1 MSIKSK
7 NIIQFS
13 PIRSG
18 STLVYNILR
27 EFSNNVRKTHNI
39 SVKNGQLYVI
49 TYRHPYNCI
58 VSSLLRNEKKINSLN
73 IKSEISEYLKNGGKD
88 LLENDLLK
96 KNILLLQYEE
106 FFNNYEVIYNK
117 LENFLNINIDENKK
131 IELSKKYHITN
142 VKKMTNKFKTFKE
155 YDKTTHLHGKHISEY
170 DGQTDYK
177 KILSENDIYVLKEN
191 KTLNKIIKKFNYEL

>member
-27 EFSNNVRKTHNI
+27 EFSNVRKTHNM

-58 VSSLLRNEKKINSLN
+58 ISSLLRNEKKINLLN

-88 LLENDLLK
+88 LLKNDLLK

-106 FFNNYEVIYNK
+106 FFDNYEVIYNK
-117 LENFLNINIDENKK
+117 LEKFLNINIDENKK

-142 VKKMTNKFKTFKE
+142 VKKITNKYKTFKE

-170 DGQTDYK
+170 DGQTYYK

-191 KTLNKIIKKFNYEL
+191 KSLNEIIKKFNYEL

>member
-27 EFSNNVRKTHNI
+27 EFSNVRKTHNM

-58 VSSLLRNEKKINSLN
+58 ISSLLRNEKKINLLN

-88 LLENDLLK
+88 LLKNDLLK

-106 FFNNYEVIYNK
+106 FFDNYEVIYNK
-117 LENFLNINIDENKK
+117 LEKFLNINIDENKK
-131 IELSKKYHITN
+131 IELSKKYNITN
-142 VKKMTNKFKTFKE
+142 VKKITNKYKTFKE

-191 KTLNKIIKKFNYEL
+191 KSLNEIIKKFNYEL

>member
-27 EFSNNVRKTHNI
+27 EFSNVRKTHNI

-58 VSSLLRNEKKINSLN
+58 ISSLLRNEKKINSLN
-73 IKSEISEYLKNGGKD
+73 IKSEISEYLKNGGKN

-142 VKKMTNKFKTFKE
+142 VKKMTNKYKTFKE

-191 KTLNKIIKKFNYEL
+191 KSLNEIIKKFNYEL

>member
-1 MSIKSK
+1 MRIKSK

-27 EFSNNVRKTHNI
+27 EFSNVRKTHNI

-58 VSSLLRNEKKINSLN
+58 ISSLLRNEKKINSLN

-131 IELSKKYHITN
+131 NELSKKYHITN
-142 VKKMTNKFKTFKE
+142 VKKMTNKYKTFKE

-191 KTLNKIIKKFNYEL
+191 KSLNEIIKKFNYEL

>member
-27 EFSNNVRKTHNI
+27 EFSNVRKTHNI
-39 SVKNGQLYVI
+39 SVNNGQLYVI
-49 TYRHPYNCI
+49 TYRHPYNSI
-58 VSSLLRNEKKINSLN
+58 ISSLLRNEKKINSLN
-73 IKSEISEYLKNGGKD
+73 IKSEINEYLKNGGKD

-142 VKKMTNKFKTFKE
+142 VKKMTNKYKTFKE
-155 YDKTTHLHGKHISEY
+155 YDRTTHLHGKHISKY

-191 KTLNKIIKKFNYEL
+191 KSLNEIIKKFNYEL

>member
-27 EFSNNVRKTHNI
+27 EFSNVRKTHNI

-58 VSSLLRNEKKINSLN
+58 ISSLLRNEKKINSLN

-142 VKKMTNKFKTFKE
+142 VKKMTNKYKTFKE

-191 KTLNKIIKKFNYEL
+191 KSLNKIIKKFNYEL

>member
-27 EFSNNVRKTHNI
+27 EFSNVRKTHNI

-58 VSSLLRNEKKINSLN
+58 ISSLLRNEKKINSLN

-142 VKKMTNKFKTFKE
+142 VKKMTNKYKTFKE

-177 KILSENDIYVLKEN
+177 KILSENDIYSLKEN
-191 KTLNKIIKKFNYEL
+191 KSLNEIIKKFNYEL

>member
-27 EFSNNVRKTHNI
+27 EFSNVIKTHNM

-58 VSSLLRNEKKINSLN
+58 ISSLLRNERKINSSN

-88 LLENDLLK
+88 LLKNDLLK

-117 LENFLNINIDENKK
+117 LEKFLNINIDENKK

-142 VKKMTNKFKTFKE
+142 VKKITNKYKKFKE

-170 DGQTDYK
+170 NGQTDYK
-177 KILSENDIYVLKEN
+177 KILSENDIYMLKEN
-191 KTLNKIIKKFNYEL
+191 KNLNEIIKKFNYEL

>member
-27 EFSNNVRKTHNI
+27 EFSNVRKTHNI
-39 SVKNGQLYVI
+39 SVNNGQLYVI
-49 TYRHPYNCI
+49 TYRHPYNSI
-58 VSSLLRNEKKINSLN
+58 ISSLLRNEKKINSLN
-73 IKSEISEYLKNGGKD
+73 IKSEINEYLKNGGKD

-117 LENFLNINIDENKK
+117 LENVLNINIDENKK

-142 VKKMTNKFKTFKE
+142 VKKMTNKYKTFKE
-155 YDKTTHLHGKHISEY
+155 YDRTTHLHGKHISKY

-191 KTLNKIIKKFNYEL
+191 KS

>member
-27 EFSNNVRKTHNI
+27 EFSNVRKTHNM

-58 VSSLLRNEKKINSLN
+58 ISSLLRNEKKINLLN

-88 LLENDLLK
+88 LLKNDLLK

-106 FFNNYEVIYNK
+106 FFDNYEVIYNK
-117 LENFLNINIDENKK
+117 LEKFLNINIDENKK

-142 VKKMTNKFKTFKE
+142 VKKITNKYKTIKR

-170 DGQTDYK
+170 DGKTDYK
-177 KILSENDIYVLKEN
+177 KILSENDIYMLKEN
-191 KTLNKIIKKFNYEL
+191 KSLNEIIKKFNYEL

>member
-1 MSIKSK
+1 M
-7 NIIQFS
+7 
-13 PIRSG
+13 
-18 STLVYNILR
+18 
-27 EFSNNVRKTHNI
+27 

-58 VSSLLRNEKKINSLN
+58 ISSLLRNEKKINLLN

-88 LLENDLLK
+88 LLKNDLLK

-106 FFNNYEVIYNK
+106 FFDNYEVIYNK
-117 LENFLNINIDENKK
+117 LEKFLNINIDENKK

-142 VKKMTNKFKTFKE
+142 VKKITNKYKTFKE

-191 KTLNKIIKKFNYEL
+191 KSLNEIIKKFNYEL

>member
-27 EFSNNVRKTHNI
+27 EFSNVRKTHNM

-58 VSSLLRNEKKINSLN
+58 ISSLLRNEKKINLLN

-88 LLENDLLK
+88 LLKNDLLK

-106 FFNNYEVIYNK
+106 FFDNYEVIYNK
-117 LENFLNINIDENKK
+117 LEKFLNINIDENKK

-142 VKKMTNKFKTFKE
+142 VKKITNKYKTFKG

-191 KTLNKIIKKFNYEL
+191 KSLNEIIKKFNYEL

>member
-27 EFSNNVRKTHNI
+27 EFSNVRKTHNM
-39 SVKNGQLYVI
+39 SVQNGQLYVI

-58 VSSLLRNEKKINSLN
+58 ISSLLRNEKKINLLN

-88 LLENDLLK
+88 LLKNDLLK

-106 FFNNYEVIYNK
+106 FFDNYEVIYNK
-117 LENFLNINIDENKK
+117 LEKFLNINIDENKK

-142 VKKMTNKFKTFKE
+142 VKKITNKYKTFKE

-191 KTLNKIIKKFNYEL
+191 KSLNEIIKKFNYEL

>member
-27 EFSNNVRKTHNI
+27 EFSNVRKTHNI

-58 VSSLLRNEKKINSLN
+58 ISSLLRNEKKINSLN
-73 IKSEISEYLKNGGKD
+73 IKSEISEYLKNGGKN

-142 VKKMTNKFKTFKE
+142 VKKMTNKYKTFKE

-191 KTLNKIIKKFNYEL
+191 KSLNEIIKKFIYEL

>member
-27 EFSNNVRKTHNI
+27 EFSNVRKTHNI

-58 VSSLLRNEKKINSLN
+58 ISSLLRNEKKINSLN

-142 VKKMTNKFKTFKE
+142 VKKMTNKYKTFKE

-191 KTLNKIIKKFNYEL
+191 KSLNEIIKKFNYEL

>member
-27 EFSNNVRKTHNI
+27 EFSNVRKTHNM

-58 VSSLLRNEKKINSLN
+58 ISSLLRNEKKINLLN

-88 LLENDLLK
+88 LLKNDLLK

-106 FFNNYEVIYNK
+106 FFDNYEVIYNK
-117 LENFLNINIDENKK
+117 LEKFLNINIDENKK

-142 VKKMTNKFKTFKE
+142 VKKITNKYKTFKE

-170 DGQTDYK
+170 DGKTDYK
-177 KILSENDIYVLKEN
+177 KILSENDIYMLKEN
-191 KTLNKIIKKFNYEL
+191 KSLNEIIKKFNYEL

>member
-27 EFSNNVRKTHNI
+27 EFSNVRKTHNM

-58 VSSLLRNEKKINSLN
+58 ISSLLRNEKKINLLN

-88 LLENDLLK
+88 LLKNDLLK

-106 FFNNYEVIYNK
+106 FFDNYEVIYNK
-117 LENFLNINIDENKK
+117 LEKFLNINIDENKK

-142 VKKMTNKFKTFKE
+142 VKKITNKYKTFKE

-191 KTLNKIIKKFNYEL
+191 KSLNEIIKKFNYEL

>member
-27 EFSNNVRKTHNI
+27 EFSNVRKTHNI

-58 VSSLLRNEKKINSLN
+58 ISSLLRNEKKINSLN
-73 IKSEISEYLKNGGKD
+73 IKSEISEYLKNGGKN

-142 VKKMTNKFKTFKE
+142 VKKMTNKYKTFKE

-191 KTLNKIIKKFNYEL
+191 KSLNKIIKKFNYEL

>member
-27 EFSNNVRKTHNI
+27 EFSNVRKTHHI

-58 VSSLLRNEKKINSLN
+58 ISSLLRNERKINSLN

-106 FFNNYEVIYNK
+106 FFDNYEVIYNK
-117 LENFLNINIDENKK
+117 LENFLNINIDKNKK

-142 VKKMTNKFKTFKE
+142 VKKMTNKYKTFKE

-191 KTLNKIIKKFNYEL
+191 KSLNEIIKKFNYEL

>member
-27 EFSNNVRKTHNI
+27 EFSNVRKTHNI

-58 VSSLLRNEKKINSLN
+58 ISSLLRNEKKINSLN

-142 VKKMTNKFKTFKE
+142 VKKMTNKYKTFKE

-191 KTLNKIIKKFNYEL
+191 KSLNEIIKKFKKAK

>member
-27 EFSNNVRKTHNI
+27 EFSNVRKTHNI

-58 VSSLLRNEKKINSLN
+58 ISSLLRNEKKINSLN
-73 IKSEISEYLKNGGKD
+73 IKSEISEYLKNGGKN

-142 VKKMTNKFKTFKE
+142 VKKMTNKYKTFKE
-155 YDKTTHLHGKHISEY
+155 YDKTTHLHVKHISEY

-191 KTLNKIIKKFNYEL
+191 KSLNEIIKKFNYEL

>member
-27 EFSNNVRKTHNI
+27 EFSNVRKTHNM

-58 VSSLLRNEKKINSLN
+58 ISSLLRNEKKINLLN

-88 LLENDLLK
+88 LLKNDLLK

-106 FFNNYEVIYNK
+106 FFDNYEVIYNK
-117 LENFLNINIDENKK
+117 LEKFLNINIDENKK

-142 VKKMTNKFKTFKE
+142 VKKITNKYKTFKG

-170 DGQTDYK
+170 DGKTDYK
-177 KILSENDIYVLKEN
+177 KILSENDIYMLKEN
-191 KTLNKIIKKFNYEL
+191 KSLNEIIKKFNYEL

>member
-27 EFSNNVRKTHNI
+27 EFSNVRKTHNI

-58 VSSLLRNEKKINSLN
+58 ISSLLRNEKKINSLN

-96 KNILLLQYEE
+96 KNILLLQ
-106 FFNNYEVIYNK
+106 
-117 LENFLNINIDENKK
+117 
-131 IELSKKYHITN
+131 
-142 VKKMTNKFKTFKE
+142 
-155 YDKTTHLHGKHISEY
+155 
-170 DGQTDYK
+170 
-177 KILSENDIYVLKEN
+177 
-191 KTLNKIIKKFNYEL
+191 